1 MNFDVLFSSAA
12 QDDLDGI
19 FAYISVTIAA
29 PMAAKDL
36 SNSIHDALDT
46 LSEFPEAF
54 ALCQDEPW
62 VLRSVRVMPV
72 KNYRFYYTVSHETRE
87 VFILRVFYYRQD
99 KKG

>member
-19 FAYISVTIAA
+19 FAYISTTLAA
-29 PMAAKDL
+29 PMAANDL
-36 SNSIHDALDT
+36 SNSIHGALIT

-62 VLRSVRVMPV
+62 VLRGVRVMPV
-72 KNYRFYYTVSHETRE
+72 KNYRFYYSVSHETRE
-87 VFILRVFYYRQD
+87 VSILRVFYYRQD
-99 KKG
+99 NKG

>member
-19 FAYISVTIAA
+19 FAYISVTLAA

-46 LSEFPEAF
+46 LIRDLSRFSSIKGKSVPSEEFLIIPKSVP
-54 ALCQDEPW
+54 LSLTTR
-62 VLRSVRVMPV
+62 VLPLFIFRSFR
-72 KNYRFYYTVSHETRE
+72 
-87 VFILRVFYYRQD
+87 LQA
-99 KKG
+99 